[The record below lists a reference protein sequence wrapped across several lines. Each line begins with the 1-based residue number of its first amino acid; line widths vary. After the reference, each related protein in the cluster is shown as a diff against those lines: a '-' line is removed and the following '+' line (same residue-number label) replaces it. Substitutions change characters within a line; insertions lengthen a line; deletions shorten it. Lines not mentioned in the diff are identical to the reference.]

1 MPKRKAD
8 PGPSRDFCEV
18 NAVAIP
24 KLRFVDE
31 APDKPTG
38 FYSPKTKKHREYA
51 VTEKSVM
58 GRNAARRE
66 TELKR
71 DFNESLECQRARLA
85 KRQDKATALLAKREK
100 SSTIGGTRFDRDLE
114 SEGFILFRIYITSM
128 ITLVQAQNKRKAS
141 ERRHQKEKEQQN
153 FKKKSAGQY
162 TSLICVNLPG
172 FVFPQKALNRG
183 FAEPRSK
190 SALSKI

>member
-114 SEGFILFRIYITSM
+114 SE
-128 ITLVQAQNKRKAS
+128 VQAQNERKAS

-153 FKKKSAGQY
+153 FKKKSAE
-162 TSLICVNLPG
+162 SLKHDQAYKLDNL
-172 FVFPQKALNRG
+172 L
-183 FAEPRSK
+183 
-190 SALSKI
+190 